1 VRPTSWLP
9 LVVLALLVGLTLWLN
24 MLVQAPQVR
33 NDGSL
38 RHDPDVVVQNF
49 NAKKLGEDGR
59 VLYTLAAKKMVHY
72 PDDDSAWLE
81 TVTMEAFEPGQPKV
95 TVTADRGRVEQG
107 GDRVWIEGHVVIV
120 RDADPKQ
127 SLGAVRVTTE
137 HLLVL
142 PDAGIARTSDEVHM
156 QSPTGRAV
164 SQGLEL
170 DNKARTLKLDRVR
183 ATMKPTPRT

>member
-1 VRPTSWLP
+1 
-9 LVVLALLVGLTLWLN
+9 
-24 MLVQAPQVR
+24 
-33 NDGSL
+33 
-38 RHDPDVVVQNF
+38 
-49 NAKKLGEDGR
+49 
-59 VLYTLAAKKMVHY
+59 
-72 PDDDSAWLE
+72 
-81 TVTMEAFEPGQPKV
+81 
-95 TVTADRGRVEQG
+95 
-107 GDRVWIEGHVVIV
+107 V